1 MSTSV
6 RTLPGEASAGES
18 PGGRDDRSSPY
29 EPLAVQSR
37 YPGPRASIDPDP
49 DKGWFRRMLPLVTA
63 HRRLLAGSAVASLIA
78 MLAQVAVPAVVRAAI
93 DRGLVAQTESLT
105 PFVIALGVLAVT
117 RGTFAFAYRY
127 GLFRMAYE
135 IEYDL
140 RNLVFDHLAGLSFG
154 FYDRVQSGQIISRAN
169 SDIRSIQM
177 VLAFAPLM
185 GMSLLSFC
193 IAVAYMASID
203 LPLTLAAVA
212 ALPAVYVVGTRL
224 RNLIFPLSWIVQS
237 RRADVATIVDENV
250 NGVRVVKSF
259 ATEQRQLRELAR
271 AAEGLRWSAVSQ
283 NDARAR
289 YGPIIENVPRLGL
302 AAVLVYGGWLAIDGT
317 VTIGTVVAFT
327 AYGVLLQMPF
337 RLLGFFLM
345 LAQRAAA
352 SAVRI
357 YEILDETATVTD
369 SPDAEDLPAVHGR
382 IDMEDVRFGYGDGPP
397 VLDGLDLHVE
407 PGETVAIV
415 GRTGSGKS
423 TITRLIPRFYDVDE
437 GTIRL
442 DGHDVTDLTLT
453 SLRHHVGVVGEDP
466 FLFSTSLRD
475 NIAFARPDA
484 TDEEVRAA
492 ARAAQAHEFID
503 ALPDG
508 YDSVVGERGYT
519 LSGGQRQRIAIAR
532 ALLAAPQVLV
542 LDDATSAID
551 VHVEAAIHRGLHSLL
566 AERTTLIV
574 AHRLSSIRL
583 ADRVVVLDGGAIV
596 ADGSHETL
604 MADEPRYVEI
614 VSHLDERAPE
624 TDAEAAYK

>member
-1 MSTSV
+1 
-6 RTLPGEASAGES
+6 
-18 PGGRDDRSSPY
+18 
-29 EPLAVQSR
+29 
-37 YPGPRASIDPDP
+37 
-49 DKGWFRRMLPLVTA
+49 
-63 HRRLLAGSAVASLIA
+63 
-78 MLAQVAVPAVVRAAI
+78 
-93 DRGLVAQTESLT
+93 
-105 PFVIALGVLAVT
+105 
-117 RGTFAFAYRY
+117 
-127 GLFRMAYE
+127 
-135 IEYDL
+135 
-140 RNLVFDHLAGLSFG
+140 
-154 FYDRVQSGQIISRAN
+154 
-169 SDIRSIQM
+169 
-177 VLAFAPLM
+177 
-185 GMSLLSFC
+185 
-193 IAVAYMASID
+193 
-203 LPLTLAAVA
+203 
-212 ALPAVYVVGTRL
+212 
-224 RNLIFPLSWIVQS
+224 
-237 RRADVATIVDENV
+237 
-250 NGVRVVKSF
+250 
-259 ATEQRQLRELAR
+259 
-271 AAEGLRWSAVSQ
+271 
-283 NDARAR
+283 
-289 YGPIIENVPRLGL
+289 
-302 AAVLVYGGWLAIDGT
+302 VYGGWLAIDGT

-484 TDEEVRAA
+484 TDEEVKAA
-492 ARAAQAHEFID
+492 ARAAQAHDFID

-532 ALLAAPQVLV
+532 ALLAAPEVLV

-551 VHVEAAIHRGLHSLL
+551 VHVEAAIHRGLRSLL
-566 AERTTLIV
+566 EERTTLIV

-583 ADRVVVLDGGAIV
+583 ADRVVVLDGGMIV
-596 ADGSHETL
+596 ADGRHEVLLAT
-604 MADEPRYVEI
+604 EPRYVEI

-624 TDAEAAYK
+624 THDGAGGV